1 MSIASDERDYDA
13 DMLEGHLDSNCFHVD
28 GEPIDDK
35 ELVRRIQAGD
45 ETAFSLLLSNN
56 EKFLNGCAADLAD
69 RYGVYHLS
77 ADLKQEGAI
86 AMLNAAKQ
94 FDFSRGVKFLTYAYP
109 IVKFAV
115 LDYAAETTMPVR
127 LPPTEYHRVRKT
139 AWVLAVAPPGTAEL
153 ELLASVMEQ
162 LGVSRKVAAELM
174 SRARSIF
181 DGVQLGD
188 RADYL
193 SYGSNPA
200 THYTAKLR
208 QEHID
213 ELLATLTPR
222 ERTLIRKYCG
232 FDDPD
237 GEGMTFEELAVRL
250 NFNSP
255 GAAEKAFKKAVARL
269 KDVYGKIG
277 NYGSWREAERAVLH
291 ARRNSAE
298 PVIYS
303 TPQVTW
309 YEGEWEQETDS
320 PTQPTAETQSGR
332 TP

>member
-1 MSIASDERDYDA
+1 MSIASDERDYEA
-13 DMLEGHLDSNCFHVD
+13 DLLEGHLDSNCFHVD

-45 ETAFSLLLSNN
+45 ETAIPLLLSNN

-77 ADLKQEGAI
+77 ADLKQEGAL
-86 AMLNAAKQ
+86 AMLNAARQ

-109 IVKFAV
+109 IVKSAV
-115 LDYAAETTMPVR
+115 FDYAAETTMPVR

-139 AWVLAVAPPGTAEL
+139 AWVLAVASPGATEP
-153 ELLASVMEQ
+153 ELLASAMEQ
-162 LGVSRKVAAELM
+162 LSVSRKVAAELM

-181 DGVQLGD
+181 GGVRLGD

-193 SYGSNPA
+193 SYGGDPA
-200 THYTAKLR
+200 TRYAAKLR

-213 ELLATLTPR
+213 ELLATLSPR
-222 ERTLIRKYCG
+222 EQTLIRKYCG
-232 FDDPD
+232 FDSPD

-255 GAAEKAFKKAVARL
+255 SAAEKAFKKAAEKL
-269 KDVYGKIG
+269 KNVYGKVG
-277 NYGSWREAERAVLH
+277 NYGSWREAERAVQH
-291 ARRNSAE
+291 ARRDSAE

-303 TPQVTW
+303 TPQGTW
-309 YEGEWEQETDS
+309 YGGEWGQETDS
-320 PTQPTAETQSGR
+320 STQPTAEE
-332 TP
+332 